1 MIKPSKKLKQLIEMY
16 PTSRAF
22 CEAFGVDEATISRML
37 SGDRGVPEIVIL
49 SVQTKMEWKVGDIIE
64 VVEDK

>member
-1 MIKPSKKLKQLIEMY
+1 MIKPSKKLTELIDLY
-16 PTSRAF
+16 STRKAF
-22 CEAFGVDEATISRML
+22 AEAFGLDEETVSRVMKEK
-37 SGDRGVPEIVIL
+37 RNVPESMIL